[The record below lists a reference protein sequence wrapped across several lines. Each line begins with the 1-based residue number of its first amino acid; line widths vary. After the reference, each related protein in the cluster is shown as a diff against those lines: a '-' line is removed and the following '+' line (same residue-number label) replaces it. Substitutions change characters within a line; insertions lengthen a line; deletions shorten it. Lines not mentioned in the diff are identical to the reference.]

1 MFMESGRHSANSL
14 STVTEEQE
22 DTQGWD
28 HGGTPASQR
37 PRVRDELSRGSHSH
51 SYACG
56 LASLDSVRGN

>member
-28 HGGTPASQR
+28 HGGTSASQR
-37 PRVRDELSRGSHSH
+37 PRVRDELSGGSHSH